1 MARLIFMAIIAISG
15 TVAWAQSSD
24 LALPDIGA
32 SADTLISPEQERR
45 IGVSMM
51 REFRAHNLVL
61 DDPLFSDYLNGL
73 GYRLVA
79 QSERQAGDFTFF
91 TVRTPDINAFAAP
104 GGFIGVNTG
113 LIHTADNES
122 ELAAVIGHEIAH
134 VSQRHLVRAVE
145 SMQKVSLPILLGM
158 LAAAIAAQSA
168 GNGDG
173 TQAALIGG
181 LGLMQQKSITFT
193 RNNEYEA
200 DRVGIQ
206 TLHRAGYDPDAMANF
221 FARMARAVRG
231 TAEEG
236 SEFLRTH
243 PVTVSRVTEAKNRA
257 EAMRALEKPVID
269 QNALDDRRF
278 LLMRERAWVLSS
290 DHAQAQIPYYQG
302 RLVLASDRERESLRY
317 GLGLAQLAS
326 GKSDAA
332 RDTLGQLTRADPGNP
347 LFELPLA
354 EAERGAGHLDAALDR
369 TQRLV
374 RHYPGNRAVTLAY
387 AAMLNAT
394 ETRANGAK
402 AADLLRGLIFAGD
415 EDLAAQRAF
424 ARASELAGQE
434 LRALEAHAEV
444 ALLSGRPLDA
454 MEQLQRLLKRP
465 NLDYYQRARVEALVA
480 LITPYILE
488 VERERRREP
497 PQP

>member
-15 TVAWAQSSD
+15 TLASAQSSD

-32 SADTLISPEQERR
+32 SADTLISPLQERR

-51 REFRAHNLVL
+51 RQFRAHNLVL

-158 LAAAIAAQSA
+158 LGAAIAAQSA

-181 LGLMQQKSITFT
+181 LGLLQQKSITFT

-206 TLHRAGYDPDAMANF
+206 TLHRAGYDPDAMASF

-243 PVTVSRVTEAKNRA
+243 PVTISRVTEAKNRA
-257 EAMRALEKPVID
+257 EAMRALGKPVID
-269 QNALDDRRF
+269 LNALDDRRF
-278 LLMRERAWVLSS
+278 LLMRERAWVLST
-290 DHAQAQIPYYQG
+290 DNAEALLPYYQG
-302 RLVLASDRERESLRY
+302 RLERASAREREALRY
-317 GLGLAQLAS
+317 GLGLAQVAS
-326 GKSDAA
+326 GKGDAA
-332 RDTLGQLTRADPGNP
+332 RATLGRLAAADPGNM

-354 EAERGAGHLDAALDR
+354 QAEQSAGHLGAALDR
-369 TQRLV
+369 TELLV
-374 RHYPGNRAVTLAY
+374 RHYPGNRAVTLAH
-387 AAMLNAT
+387 ANLLNAT
-394 ETRANGAK
+394 GTRANGAK
-402 AADLLRGLIFAGD
+402 AAGLLRELIFAGD
-415 EDLAAQRAF
+415 EDLSAQRAF
-424 ARASELAGQE
+424 ARASELAGEE

-480 LITPYILE
+480 LITPFILE
-488 VERERRREP
+488 AERERRREP
-497 PQP
+497 PRP